1 MAEKFLMDKFLSD
14 RRKPVELAENCS
26 TCFGFA
32 DFCFFVS
39 YLVVVVGFFVYV
51 NFKGV

>member
-14 RRKPVELAENCS
+14 RRKPVELIENGAS
-26 TCFGFA
+26 CFGFA

>member
-14 RRKPVELAENCS
+14 RRKPVELTENGTS
-26 TCFGFA
+26 CFGFA

-39 YLVVVVGFFVYV
+39 YLVVWVFLCM
-51 NFKGV
+51 